1 MGLQQWLIIG
11 VALIMGLGAII
22 LIVIGTRGSSTAEQV
37 EARLSEYGSRAQPV
51 TLEELELSQPFSQR
65 VVKPMIDGLARFVAR
80 FTPQQ
85 SLEATRHKL
94 ELAGRPNNWGP
105 SEFWGIRAL
114 AGVLMAVLMFLLMRV
129 SRRPLQQ
136 GLMLT
141 GVVGA
146 LGFYLPV
153 MWLGSKIKNRQNEI
167 VRSLPDALD
176 LLTICVEAGLGFD
189 AAMSKVTEKW
199 DNELSQAFGR
209 VNQEI
214 RLGKLRREAL
224 RAMADSMDV
233 PDVSSFVAAIIQAD
247 QLGVSIAKVLRIQSE
262 QMRIK
267 RRQRAE
273 EKAHQAP
280 VKMMIP
286 LVFLVFPSIYI
297 ILLGPALLLII
308 EAGVLGS
315 GIF

>member
-1 MGLQQWLIIG
+1 MGVQQLLIIG
-11 VALIMGLGAII
+11 LALIMGLGALI
-22 LIVIGTRGSSTAEQV
+22 LIAIGIRGPSASEKV
-37 EARLSEYGSRAQPV
+37 EARLAEYGSRDQPI

-65 VVKPMIDGLARFVAR
+65 IVKPMLDGISRFVTR
-80 FTPQQ
+80 FTPKQ
-85 SLEATRHKL
+85 SLESTNHKL
-94 ELAGRPNNWGP
+94 ELAGRPNNWGA

-114 AGVLMAVLMFLLMRV
+114 AGVLMAVLVFLLMST
-129 SRRPLQQ
+129 SRQPLRQS
-136 GLMLT
+136 LLYSL
-141 GVVGA
+141 VVAA

-153 MWLGSKIKNRQNEI
+153 VWLGSKIRNRQDEVI
-167 VRSLPDALD
+167 RALPDALD

-189 AAMSKVTEKW
+189 AAMSKVTDKW
-199 DNELSQAFGR
+199 NNELSRAFSR

-224 RAMADSMDV
+224 RSMADSLDV

-273 EKAHQAP
+273 EQARKAP

-286 LVFLVFPSIYI
+286 LIVLIFPSVYI
-297 ILLGPALLLII
+297 ILLGPAALLLIDSG
-308 EAGVLGS
+308 ALGTV
-315 GIF
+315 F